1 VTSEPVTKSTPSC
14 GKPKRDSTNAEA
26 PRLDYDSTMPDARA
40 LYREGFQHFA
50 ENRIDEAIDCYQRA
64 VDAEPDLAIAWNG
77 LSMTLKRKGDLDGA
91 IEAGLKIVELEPDD
105 PLSHTNLS
113 ILYQAK
119 DMIQEA
125 EDEKALAMQLQLKA
139 ESDTSAG

>member
-1 VTSEPVTKSTPSC
+1 MTSEPVTKFTPSC
-14 GKPKRDSTNAEA
+14 DKPKRGSTNAEIR
-26 PRLDYDSTMPDARA
+26 RLDYDSIVPDARA

-50 ENRIDEAIDCYQRA
+50 EDRIDEAIDCYQRA
-64 VDAEPDLAIAWNG
+64 VNAEPDLAIAWNG

-91 IEAGLKIVELEPDD
+91 IAAGLKIVELEPDD

-119 DMIQEA
+119 GMIQEA
-125 EDEKALAMQLQLKA
+125 EDEKALAMQLQLKV
-139 ESDTSAG
+139 ESDTRAG

>member
-14 GKPKRDSTNAEA
+14 DKPKRGSTNAEIR
-26 PRLDYDSTMPDARA
+26 RLDYDSIVPDARA

-50 ENRIDEAIDCYQRA
+50 EDRIDEAIDCYQRA
-64 VDAEPDLAIAWNG
+64 VNAEPDLAIAWNG

-91 IEAGLKIVELEPDD
+91 IAAGLKIVELEPDD

-119 DMIQEA
+119 GMIQEA
-125 EDEKALAMQLQLKA
+125 EDEKALAMQLQLKT
-139 ESDTSAG
+139 ESDTRAG

>member
-1 VTSEPVTKSTPSC
+1 VS
-14 GKPKRDSTNAEA
+14 
-26 PRLDYDSTMPDARA
+26 DAHS
-40 LYREGFQHFA
+40 LYREGFKHFA
-50 ENRIDEAIDCYQRA
+50 EDRIDEAVDCYRRA

-119 DMIQEA
+119 GMIQEA

-139 ESDTSAG
+139 ESDTNAG

>member
-1 VTSEPVTKSTPSC
+1 MS
-14 GKPKRDSTNAEA
+14 
-26 PRLDYDSTMPDARA
+26 DARA

-64 VDAEPDLAIAWNG
+64 VVAEPGLAIAWNG
-77 LSMTLKRKGDLDGA
+77 LSMTLKRKGDFDGA
-91 IEAGLKIVELEPDD
+91 IEAGLKIVQLEPDD

-119 DMIQEA
+119 AMIQEA
-125 EDEKALAMQLQLKA
+125 EDEKAIAMQLQLKA
-139 ESDTSAG
+139 EGNPTAG